1 MRTVINKSSRV
12 CAILACLTAFG
23 PVATPDD
30 KKDVPAQKTATPIQ
44 HIVVIFQE
52 NVSVDHYFA
61 TYPYAAN
68 NNPGEPSFGPASPDT
83 PSMNNLLS
91 AGLLTGNP
99 NSTQPFR
106 LSRAQNYTCDQ
117 GHDYKPEQ
125 QAFNGG
131 LLDKFPESVGV
142 GGGSPPCDFGKGT
155 GLVMGYY
162 DGNTVTALWNYAQ
175 NFAMSDNSF
184 NTMFGP
190 STPGALNLVA
200 GQTCCV
206 VSSLG
211 DISGDTVTVAG
222 KTTVINDPDPLYD
235 DCGSPGQVGLGT
247 TALNIG
253 DLLNG
258 SGVTWGWFQGGF
270 KPTTPYAGGATK
282 AVCASTTANLGGSL
296 QSDYSAHHEPFQ
308 YFLSTSNPHHLPPS
322 SMAMIGHTDA
332 ANHQYDLTD
341 FWTAVNAGN
350 MPAVSFLKAKRS
362 QDGHAGYSSPLDEQL
377 FLVNT
382 LNSLQQR
389 PEWSTTAVFIMWDD
403 SDGWYDHVMGPIVS
417 QSATPQDAL
426 TNGSCGSAAK
436 ALGGIQGRCG
446 YGPRLPFLM
455 ISPWSKV
462 NYLDHSITDQSSA
475 IRFIEDNWL
484 NGKRLGG
491 GSFDSLAGSPMN
503 LFDFNQQHG
512 HTKKLLLDPSR
523 GQLIQK
529 ED

>member
-1 MRTVINKSSRV
+1 MRTLINKTTRV
-12 CAILACLTAFG
+12 YAILACLAVFG
-23 PVATPDD
+23 PVAASDD
-30 KKDVPAQKTATPIQ
+30 RKDVPAQKTATPIQ
-44 HIVVIFQE
+44 HVVVIFQE
-52 NVSVDHYFA
+52 NVSFDHYFG
-61 TYPYAAN
+61 TYPHAAN
-68 NNPGEPSFGPASPDT
+68 NNPTEPSFGPASSDT
-83 PSMNNLLS
+83 PPTNNLLS
-91 AGLLTGNP
+91 AGLLTQNP
-99 NSTQPFR
+99 NSTEPFR

-125 QAFNGG
+125 QAFDGG
-131 LLDKFPESVGV
+131 LMDKFPESVGV
-142 GGGSPPCDFGKGT
+142 GGGSPPCDYGKGT

-206 VSSLG
+206 VTSIG
-211 DISGDTVTVAG
+211 DISGDTVTVGG

-235 DCGSPGQVGLGT
+235 DCGSPDQVGLGS

-253 DLLNG
+253 DLLNTAG
-258 SGVTWGWFQGGF
+258 ITWGWFQGGF
-270 KPTTPYAGGATK
+270 KPSTPYAGGATK
-282 AVCASTTANLGGSL
+282 AVCASKTANLSGAL
-296 QSDYSAHHEPFQ
+296 QTDYSAHHEPFQ

-322 SMAMIGHTDA
+322 SVAMIGHTDA
-332 ANHQYDLTD
+332 ANHQYDLAD
-341 FWTAVNAGN
+341 FWNAVNAGN
-350 MPAVSFLKAKRS
+350 LPAVSFLKAKRA
-362 QDGHAGYSSPLDEQL
+362 QDGHAGYSSPLDEQV

-382 LNSLQQR
+382 LNSLQQSSA
-389 PEWSTTAVFIMWDD
+389 WSSTAVFIMWDD

-446 YGPRLPFLM
+446 YGPRLPFLL
-455 ISPWSKV
+455 ISPWAKV
-462 NYLDHSITDQSSA
+462 NFVDHSITDQSSA

-484 NGKRLGG
+484 SGKRLGG
-491 GSFDSLAGSPMN
+491 GSFDSIAGSPIN
-503 LFDFNQQHG
+503 FFDFGEEHG
-512 HTKKLLLDPSR
+512 HTTKLLLDPST
-523 GQLIQK
+523 GNVSHK
-529 ED
+529 EE